1 VRPQLVTVDKQR
13 RIGGYVSG
21 IGVRQIN
28 VPFGQRPALEPVLR
42 NRQRTPKE
50 PGIPFEA
57 TIAFGQ
63 RLEPWLESVRVG
75 R

>member
-1 VRPQLVTVDKQR
+1 
-13 RIGGYVSG
+13 
-21 IGVRQIN
+21 VRQIN
-28 VPFGQRPALEPVLR
+28 VPFGQRSALEPALS
-42 NRQRTPKE
+42 NRHRTPKE